1 MSSTLET
8 YTEKNNYKGLLSYQQ
23 NMKTFMFLTTLLASS
38 AQAVIVSVNLALDL
52 DLDYTTTANIPDGFS
67 AQADAPGSDT
77 SFTFTYDLSSLSIGL
92 GAMELTVVTQQNNV
106 KSDQYGL
113 GNVESA
119 IISWR
124 PGSNFDFVVK
134 LITENVD
141 VTESYLVDL
150 TGAAIRMENINN
162 VATIADQI
170 VTSGNVGNPFPTV
183 YEFSL
188 DEFPLDYSGTS
199 ETEFS
204 ALKGV
209 GGGVGGNENAQ
220 LGQLTFVIIPYC
232 ADVSDGTCTACTT
245 PAASGCTAVTCDGN
259 RFDTNTDATDGCEA
273 GCATVNDGTCTACTT
288 PAASGCTAVTCDG
301 NRFDTNT
308 DATDGCEAGCATV
321 TDGTC
326 TACSSVLASGCTA
339 VTCASGKIDTNG
351 DATDGCED
359 SCATVTDGT
368 CTACTT
374 PAASGCTAITCDGN
388 RFDTNTDA
396 TDGCEAGCAT
406 VNDGTCTACTTP
418 AASGCTAVTCDGNR
432 FDTNTD
438 ATDGCEEGCPLCENL
453 DEKFDCTE
461 QNAIANT
468 VCTACEEGYY
478 QSEISHM
485 KPSCMEICEAG
496 QQQSASNQ
504 LVCEVCPLG
513 RFSDGVNIP
522 CKHCIAGKLYINSST
537 VCPDC
542 PIGTYQDDFDT
553 GETACKTCDAG
564 QVAPNIFGSSSDS
577 YDPSVTFNDQGLPI
591 DDGGNDITTPPGTF
605 LGCEDCLSETYQEL
619 PEADV
624 FVCKTC
630 ESGGIF
636 ISNSLPCVSCPP
648 GRIIDTDDASCNDC
662 PIGFYQDQS
671 NQQICLEC
679 DVTEASLSKGY
690 GFSDELGLT
699 QCKACSTTCPVGESE
714 DSACQSDQDFQ
725 CYCPPGKKTSGG
737 TCNDCQ
743 IGFYQDQR
751 NQLFCLECDVTDA
764 TSDGGFS
771 DELGLTQC
779 KACSTTCPVGESEDS
794 ACQSDQDLQCIGCEE
809 GQYRSII
816 PVNGE
821 FPCLYCEAGTEM
833 VDWDNPGTSCT
844 DCLAGKYQPSDIQ
857 SNAVCVDCLAGFTGG
872 TGRSEQCTERTTCV
886 GEAITCT
893 STEAVPFQ
901 ECGTPEA
908 LCTESTCC
916 RQPCD
921 IDTAATST
929 IPCQCGIDSSE
940 LCELGEYC
948 TTRTSLADRTNAFC
962 SKGDHTA
969 LPFPHEPD
977 CKPLALVGGEM
988 VPDTEATSTCQCWQG
1003 EVAPFTIGYDSVTCT
1018 SCSSQCTSAASC
1030 NSRYG
1035 HCVLPDYCTSFNGV
1049 GELDV
1054 QTGCLCEF
1062 PASYNDQYEGNTA
1075 HTCVSKY
1082 CRAKLSDDDKCGA
1095 TAISG
1100 CKNKLGLYPNVFP
1113 TNEGGLLCG
1122 CGLSGLCDD
1131 TVPYC
1136 VGSISLCTASPGTS
1150 CENINGN
1157 FINPSPCACSA
1168 LDIDGNAIGT
1178 PDGCDANM
1186 YCDAGVCSNAMCPT
1200 SGLCTNNHI
1209 IGPEETFYFE
1219 GYTPDAKCITE
1230 DCDENADIVSC
1241 CERCYEW
1248 NEEAARCGIPCPEFF
1263 DCESVPALPNYVRPP
1278 GNYRYDTAGLEIW
1291 EIERFNTG
1299 KFDDVC
1305 SDGCSETNPQN
1316 VETCCLRADSC
1327 DEHHQNSLCVNTDN
1341 FADPFAIGSWDGSKI
1356 CEGHQCRPEECCDF
1370 IICTCENGTPAF
1382 PPQCVNN
1389 TNVCQ
1394 EVCDEGYFK
1403 INATHCYL
1411 GTVCAA
1417 DEYMYQIPNLV
1428 FDTRCKLLNVCID
1441 DVEYISADETDA
1453 SVNGTGTN
1461 RNCSLITLC
1470 DYDYQFQ
1477 EENYTLYT
1485 DSICTNVTLCNT
1497 STHFELTPATETTD
1511 RVCTELSPPCDFPA
1525 GEYIAQANNMTHDR
1539 ICLNIDFADCATTEY
1554 MFQDYSETQNR
1565 ICEPLTLCDAT
1576 EYISVNA
1583 TIDSDLTC
1591 SNLTECDFTQQYIR
1605 ILATDYTDRTCST
1618 LRECSGFEF
1627 ISVNE
1632 TTTSNRVC
1640 TPLSKCAAIEYAAP
1654 QNTTYFDRVCST
1666 CEADGL
1672 TADGETCLGCM
1683 TEGNCDYNQFALVQ
1697 DDASCFAEQ
1706 CTTYSILG
1714 MTFTNA
1720 SGTFDMAD
1728 IVLINDDWVRF
1739 DVIDGVEPDITVT
1752 GDVVKVYNDL
1762 NELLYLYFQ
1771 VPVSVDDFNATLND
1785 TNFLLRQNCVV
1796 TILLED
1802 KCVSD
1807 PLVDLCD
1814 GNYTRPGQQA
1824 IWWEIQYPPLEGG
1837 QACPGSGDPIDP
1849 YYVDCVNYDCDRD
1862 CNETLPSHLEQLS

>member
-1 MSSTLET
+1 MCIYIAIQNIKEMIRNIGILILLLLLHTTFGLFCGKGEYYELDASTGVESCFQCPYHT
-8 YTEKNNYKGLLSYQQ
+8 DYYVIFNDTHPTGSTQSYCI
-23 NMKTFMFLTTLLASS
+23 NEA
-38 AQAVIVSVNLALDL
+38 
-52 DLDYTTTANIPDGFS
+52 
-67 AQADAPGSDT
+67 
-77 SFTFTYDLSSLSIGL
+77 TYDPAACKKKCSYDPVCTGVFIFHADNEAAGRCCYKSDKTGTEPNLNGDWYEDSGS
-92 GAMELTVVTQQNNV
+92 TYYQPQNNH
-106 KSDQYGL
+106 QE
-113 GNVESA
+113 VEC
-119 IISWR
+119 IPCNR
-124 PGSNFDFVVK
+124 C
-134 LITENVD
+134 
-141 VTESYLVDL
+141 
-150 TGAAIRMENINN
+150 NIN
-162 VATIADQI
+162 
-170 VTSGNVGNPFPTV
+170 SG
-183 YEFSL
+183 
-188 DEFPLDYSGTS
+188 
-199 ETEFS
+199 
-204 ALKGV
+204 
-209 GGGVGGNENAQ
+209 
-220 LGQLTFVIIPYC
+220 
-232 ADVSDGTCTACTT
+232 
-245 PAASGCTAVTCDGN
+245 
-259 RFDTNTDATDGCEA
+259 
-273 GCATVNDGTCTACTT
+273 
-288 PAASGCTAVTCDG
+288 
-301 NRFDTNT
+301 
-308 DATDGCEAGCATV
+308 
-321 TDGTC
+321 
-326 TACSSVLASGCTA
+326 
-339 VTCASGKIDTNG
+339 
-351 DATDGCED
+351 
-359 SCATVTDGT
+359 
-368 CTACTT
+368 
-374 PAASGCTAITCDGN
+374 
-388 RFDTNTDA
+388 
-396 TDGCEAGCAT
+396 
-406 VNDGTCTACTTP
+406 
-418 AASGCTAVTCDGNR
+418 
-432 FDTNTD
+432 
-438 ATDGCEEGCPLCENL
+438 
-453 DEKFDCTE
+453 FDCTD
-461 QNAIANT
+461 QTKDA
-468 VCTACEEGYY
+468 VCTPCLAGFY
-478 QSEISHM
+478 QTETSHGT
-485 KPSCMEICEAG
+485 PCIERCSAG
-496 QQQSASNQ
+496 QQPTGWP
-504 LVCEVCPLG
+504 LYGCEPCPTG
-513 RFSDGVNIP
+513 RYSDDTGNGDKICNV
-522 CKHCIAGKLYINSST
+522 CIAGKMYINSST
-537 VCPDC
+537 ICPDC
-542 PIGTYQDDFDT
+542 PIGQYQDGFDT
-553 GETACKTCDAG
+553 GETECKTCAEG
-564 QVAPNIFGSSSDS
+564 SVAPNKFGSQD
-577 YDPSVTFNDQGLPI
+577 DAFGANIVFNVLLGGQPI
-591 DDGGNDITTPPGTF
+591 DTAGNQVITPPGP
-605 LGCEDCLSETYQEL
+605 LLECQSCVGETYQEL
-619 PEADV
+619 NEADLYL
-624 FVCKTC
+624 CKSC
-630 ESGGIF
+630 QSGAIF
-636 ISNSLPCVSCPP
+636 ISTESACASCPA
-648 GRIIDTDDASCNDC
+648 GQKSISNGSCVDC
-662 PIGFYQDQS
+662 PIGFYQNQE
-671 NQQICLEC
+671 NQQIC
-679 DVTEASLSKGY
+679 
-690 GFSDELGLT
+690 F
-699 QCKACSTTCPVGESE
+699 
-714 DSACQSDQDFQ
+714 
-725 CYCPPGKKTSGG
+725 
-737 TCNDCQ
+737 
-743 IGFYQDQR
+743 
-751 NQLFCLECDVTDA
+751 ECDVTDT

-771 DELGLTQC
+771 DESGLTQC
-779 KACSTTCPVGESEDS
+779 KACTTTCPVGESEDS

-816 PVNGE
+816 LVNGE
-821 FPCLYCEAGTEM
+821 FPCLFCEAGTEM

-844 DCLAGKYQPSDIQ
+844 DCLAGKYQPSDTQ

-872 TGRSEQCTERTTCV
+872 TGRSEQCTERQTCV
-886 GEAITCT
+886 GEGITCT
-893 STEAVPFQ
+893 STEAVPLQ

-908 LCTESTCC
+908 PCDDSTCC
-916 RQPCD
+916 LQPCD
-921 IDTAATST
+921 INTAATST

-969 LPFPHEPD
+969 LPFPHQPD

-1003 EVAPFTIGYDSVTCT
+1003 EVAPFTIGYDSTVCT
-1018 SCSSQCTSAASC
+1018 TCSSQCTSAASC

-1035 HCVLPDYCTSFNGV
+1035 HCVLPDYCSSFNGV

-1062 PASYNDQYEGNTA
+1062 PGSYNEQYEGNTA
-1075 HTCVSKY
+1075 HTCASQY
-1082 CRAKLSDDDKCGA
+1082 CRAKLSDADKCSD

-1136 VGSISLCTASPGTS
+1136 VGSISLCTASPGTP
-1150 CENINGN
+1150 CENINGD

-1186 YCDAGVCSNAMCPT
+1186 YCDSGQCSNAKCPT
-1200 SGLCTNNHI
+1200 SVLCTNNHI

-1219 GYTPDAKCITE
+1219 GYTPDAKCVTE

-1248 NEEAARCGIPCPEFF
+1248 NENAARCGIPCPEFF

-1341 FADPFAIGSWDGSKI
+1341 FADPSAIGSWDGSKI

-1428 FDTRCKLLNVCID
+1428 FDTRCKLLDVCID
-1441 DVEYISADETDA
+1441 DVEYISANETDA
-1453 SVNGTGTN
+1453 TVNGTGTN
-1461 RNCSLITLC
+1461 KNCSLITLC

-1511 RVCTELSPPCDFPA
+1511 RVCTELSPPCDFST

-1539 ICLNIDFADCATTEY
+1539 ICLNIDFADCATIEY
-1554 MFQDYSETQNR
+1554 MFQNYSETQNR
-1565 ICEPLTLCDAT
+1565 ICEPLTVCDASQF
-1576 EYISVNA
+1576 ISVNA

-1591 SNLTECDFTQQYIR
+1591 SNLTECDFSQQYIR
-1605 ILATDYTDRTCST
+1605 ILATGYTDRTCST

-1640 TPLSKCAAIEYAAP
+1640 TPLSKCSVTEYAAP
-1654 QNTTYFDRVCST
+1654 QNTTYIDRICST

-1672 TADGETCLGCM
+1672 TSDGETCLGCM

-1706 CTTYSILG
+1706 CTTYSLDG

-1720 SGTFDMAD
+1720 SGTFDMEE

-1752 GDVVKVYNDL
+1752 GDIVKVYNDL

-1771 VPVSVDDFNATLND
+1771 VPVSVEDFNATLND

-1837 QACPGSGDPIDP
+1837 EACPGSGDPIDP
-1849 YYVDCVNYDCDRD
+1849 YYIDCVNYDCDRD
-1862 CNETLPSHLEQLS
+1862 CNETCPDDWSSCLNNDGVVVECEEEGNRTKNCEIHTLSQYNGIPCTPDERELCIGPIVAPFCDCKENVIDEDGVCGGSGCPLGTFRDLCGICNGTNDCSEDVKLLNEERETFSTILFWGLVIAAIVLTIGVAYWIGICCRSCLVMEKIFDRNDKKIWERVKWQRDNNVKSDPQEVLIAGKYEKNQRYDMKVFAAYTDIENYTNVKY